1 MLNPDFRDVLSEFNA
16 EGVEYLVVG
25 AYAVAVHGLPRATGD
40 LDLWINPA
48 PENVAQVLRAL
59 ERFGAPMENVKAS
72 DLQASDRVLQIGV
85 PPSRVDILSAI
96 DGVEFQD
103 AWKNLERVVVDR
115 IPIPCISLPDLVT
128 NKRASGRPQ
137 DLADVERLTRRSL
150 D

>member
-1 MLNPDFRDVLSEFNA
+1 
-16 EGVEYLVVG
+16 
-25 AYAVAVHGLPRATGD
+25 
-40 LDLWINPA
+40 
-48 PENVAQVLRAL
+48 
-59 ERFGAPMENVKAS
+59 MESVKAS
-72 DLQASDRVLQIGV
+72 DFQSPEKVVQIGV